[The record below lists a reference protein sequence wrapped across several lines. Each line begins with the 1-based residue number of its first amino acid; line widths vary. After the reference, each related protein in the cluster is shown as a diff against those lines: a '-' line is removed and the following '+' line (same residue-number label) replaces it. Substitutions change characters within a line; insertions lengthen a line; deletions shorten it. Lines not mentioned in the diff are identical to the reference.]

1 LQTQLANTTA
11 TVMQQYYNII
21 RQQAYLK
28 TIEKSI
34 EASKQRLDIVE
45 TRQKI
50 GVANQ
55 ADYLQSNLD
64 LNALIQGKQNQ
75 LLIIDQAKADLL
87 NTMVLPTTTS
97 ITIQEDIKVDSKIS
111 LCTISIVKVSVID
124 LPKLRNVMF
133 TSIES
138 VA

>member
-1 LQTQLANTTA
+1 
-11 TVMQQYYNII
+11 MQQYYNII